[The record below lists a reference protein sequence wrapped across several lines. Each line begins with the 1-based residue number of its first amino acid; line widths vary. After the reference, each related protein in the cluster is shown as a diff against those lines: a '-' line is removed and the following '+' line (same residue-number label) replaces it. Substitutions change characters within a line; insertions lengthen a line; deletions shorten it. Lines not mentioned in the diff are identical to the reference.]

1 MISFRVRF
9 ALPCWC
15 SHTKGD
21 FLFIQS
27 SLLAAKQYPKLIMAK
42 EQETKNPNR
51 HSQWL
56 PQAAFSTLCLVSII
70 NPIEGDLKD
79 QSKEVK
85 WSVSALSIS
94 LVFQLRHL
102 RELLAAQRQVPRYSR
117 GWSNGKRNNSVKF
130 NEKPLR

>member
-79 QSKEVK
+79 QSKELK

-94 LVFQLRHL
+94 LVFSSCAIFANY
-102 RELLAAQRQVPRYSR
+102 LLL
-117 GWSNGKRNNSVKF
+117 NGKFQDTRVDGVMVSEIIV
-130 NEKPLR
+130 